1 MGRGRLRL
9 QQCQRGQPR
18 RGAANHRSGHR
29 WHLSVASQPREAHI
43 SGARGFF
50 AAAEMVHQG
59 CTKHTPATEWQL
71 WGAVPALEDHRA
83 VPTPLAMIDDLS
95 CSCHAQAP
103 SNSPQLYATGAARV
117 CDYSLSPPAHWPN
130 ECNIL
135 PAAAFL
141 PRSLGR
147 YSSGAGWRRGQAATG
162 PPSRPGPRP
171 VTGRHN
177 RRAAARGT
185 RCAFSHEAIAGD
197 FSAGRCLD
205 AGSTPSRS
213 WAED

>member
-71 WGAVPALEDHRA
+71 WGAVPALEDHHA

-103 SNSPQLYATGAARV
+103 SNSLQLYATGVLRPIGSALETAVLIQATESILDSGQSPTWPIGAVLLGSPGSSRLRLRRFLALTV
-117 CDYSLSPPAHWPN
+117 QPSLRRFQRGIGLGGFGH
-130 ECNIL
+130 
-135 PAAAFL
+135 
-141 PRSLGR
+141 SLVR
-147 YSSGAGWRRGQAATG
+147 
-162 PPSRPGPRP
+162 
-171 VTGRHN
+171 
-177 RRAAARGT
+177 
-185 RCAFSHEAIAGD
+185 
-197 FSAGRCLD
+197 
-205 AGSTPSRS
+205 
-213 WAED
+213 